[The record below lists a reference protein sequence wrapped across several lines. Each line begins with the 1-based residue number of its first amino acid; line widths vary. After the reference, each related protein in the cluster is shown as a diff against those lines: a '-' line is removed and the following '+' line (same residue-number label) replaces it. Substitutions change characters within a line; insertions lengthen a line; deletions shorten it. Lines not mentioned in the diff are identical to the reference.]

1 MAVEDERGLTST
13 GGTLSPVVQQFIA
26 IYQKMPLSR
35 KIAMATVVLLVIAG
49 FIAMF
54 FWANKI
60 DYQTVYTGLADE
72 DAADVVEK
80 LNEQNI
86 PYLLTAGG
94 KTIKVPAEKVY
105 DVRLSL
111 AASGLPRGGV
121 AGYELFDEMDFG
133 TTEFV
138 QKLNYQRA
146 LQGELARTI
155 RQFHEVDNA
164 RVMIVLPKDSV
175 FLEESK
181 PPSAS
186 VLLKLKGDLTKEK
199 VDAVVHLVSS
209 AVEGMEPNLVTVVDT
224 KGNVLFRGVSDDN
237 QLDSL
242 ANSQLQY
249 KLAFEKNL
257 AGRIQTMLEGILG
270 NGKAIVR
277 VTADMSFDQV
287 DINEE
292 LFDPDVQI
300 IRSRQSSSEAS
311 EKTDAP
317 GNISSVNPIA
327 PGGQGEGVGEP
338 SERQNRQDETVNYE
352 LNRTVRRT
360 IKPVGQLQRLSVAAV
375 LDGTYV
381 DETDES
387 GNPVRK
393 FVPRSQAELGRFIT
407 IVKNAMGY
415 NEDREDQVTVE
426 SFPFSY
432 MEDLEQPEFSWKSFL
447 KQYGRSFINIFLVL
461 LLFVFIVLPLVKSMK
476 EIKTT
481 MVESLPAP
489 KEKGELAGPD
499 VKTSIPSVADMTNKQ
514 KAIHF
519 ANQDME
525 KTANILRK
533 WVAEAK

>member
-1 MAVEDERGLTST
+1 MAVEDERGLTSG
-13 GGTLSPVVQQFIA
+13 GGTMNPIVQQFIT
-26 IYQKMPLSR
+26 IYQRMPLSR

-49 FIAMF
+49 FVAMF
-54 FWANKI
+54 FWANKV

-72 DAADVVEK
+72 DAADIVEK

-94 KTIKVPAEKVY
+94 NTIKVPAEKVY

-111 AASGLPRGGV
+111 AASGLPRGGA

-199 VDAVVHLVSS
+199 VNAVVHLVSS
-209 AVEGMEPNLVTVVDT
+209 AVEGMEPDLVTVVDT

-237 QLDSL
+237 QMDSL

-300 IRSRQSSSEAS
+300 VRSRQSSTEAS
-311 EKTDAP
+311 EKTDTP
-317 GNISSVNPIA
+317 GNISSVNPIT
-327 PGGQGEGVGEP
+327 PGGQGAGTGEP

-352 LNRTVRRT
+352 LNRTIRRT
-360 IKPVGQLQRLSVAAV
+360 IKPVGQVQRLSVAAV

-381 DETDES
+381 NETDES

-393 FVPRSQAELGRFIT
+393 FVPRSQAELNRFIA
-407 IVKNAMGY
+407 IVRNAMGY
-415 NEDREDQVTVE
+415 SEDREDQVSVE

-432 MEDLEQPEFSWKSFL
+432 MEDLEQPEFNWKSFL
-447 KQYGRSFINIFLVL
+447 KQYGRSFINILLVL

-476 EIKTT
+476 EIKTS

-489 KEKGELAGPD
+489 EEKGEIAGPQ
-499 VKTSIPSVADMTNKQ
+499 VRTSIPSVSEMNNKQ

-519 ANQDME
+519 ANEDME

-533 WVAEAK
+533 WVTEAK

>member
-1 MAVEDERGLTST
+1 
-13 GGTLSPVVQQFIA
+13 
-26 IYQKMPLSR
+26 
-35 KIAMATVVLLVIAG
+35 
-49 FIAMF
+49 MF
-54 FWANKI
+54 FWANKV

-72 DAADVVEK
+72 DAADIVEK
-80 LNEQNI
+80 LKEQNI
-86 PYLLTAGG
+86 PYILSAGG
-94 KTIKVPAEKVY
+94 NTIKVPADKVY

-146 LQGELARTI
+146 LQGELARTV

-164 RVMIVLPKDSV
+164 RIMIVLPKDSV
-175 FLEESK
+175 FLEETR

-199 VDAVVHLVSS
+199 VNAVVHLVAS
-209 AVEGMEPNLVTVVDT
+209 AIEGMEPDMVTVVDT
-224 KGNVLFRGVSDDN
+224 KGHVLFRGVSDEN
-237 QLDSL
+237 KLDAL

-249 KLAFEKNL
+249 KMAFEKNL
-257 AGRIQTMLEGILG
+257 SGRIQTMLAGIVG

-277 VTADMSFDQV
+277 VTADMSFDQI

-300 IRSRQSSSEAS
+300 VRSRQSHTEAS

-317 GNISSVNPIA
+317 GNISSVNPIT
-327 PGGQGEGVGEP
+327 PGGGGAATGEP
-338 SERQNRQDETVNYE
+338 SEKQNTQDETVNYE

-375 LDGTYV
+375 LDGTYTN
-381 DETDES
+381 ETDES
-387 GNPVRK
+387 GNTARK
-393 FVPRSQAELGRFIT
+393 FIPRSQAELNRFIT

-415 NEDREDQVTVE
+415 SEDREDQVSVE

-432 MEDLEQPEFSWKSFL
+432 MEDLEQPEFNWKSFF
-447 KQYGRSFINIFLVL
+447 KQYGRSFINILLVL
-461 LLFVFIVLPLVKSMK
+461 LLFVFVVLPLVKSMK
-476 EIKTT
+476 EIKAT

-489 KEKGELAGPD
+489 DEKRELSGPEA
-499 VKTSIPSVADMTNKQ
+499 KRSITSVSEMTNKQ

-519 ANQDME
+519 ANEDMD
-525 KTANILRK
+525 KTANILRG
-533 WVAEAK
+533 WIAEAT